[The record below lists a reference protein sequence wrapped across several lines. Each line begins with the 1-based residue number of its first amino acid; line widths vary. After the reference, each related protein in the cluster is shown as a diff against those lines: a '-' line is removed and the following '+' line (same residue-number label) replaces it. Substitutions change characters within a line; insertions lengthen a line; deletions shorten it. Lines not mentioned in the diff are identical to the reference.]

1 MRETARKRRPATQ
14 EAKPGPGAPPTGPTG
29 GASMPRKEPTMFA
42 HATEPTLHD
51 ELARCLHALVA
62 EHLGV
67 GIADLAPEVSLVD
80 DLAADSLDLV
90 ELALA
95 IEQNLGIVLPR
106 RFLDEVRTCG
116 DLVGATLALA
126 KERRRGSH
134 RVDEPIALRARLT
147 PAAAESLADDAL
159 RAGPGARLEL
169 RLGSRV
175 SDGAVGRV
183 REQFSRLGDRGIE
196 VRVRRDPARGRSAA

>member
-1 MRETARKRRPATQ
+1 
-14 EAKPGPGAPPTGPTG
+14 
-29 GASMPRKEPTMFA
+29 MFA
-42 HATEPTLHD
+42 HAAEPTVRD
-51 ELARCLHALVA
+51 ELARCLQALVA

-67 GIADLAPEVSLVD
+67 GIADLAPQVSLVD

-90 ELALA
+90 EIALA
-95 IEQNLGIVLPR
+95 IEQNLGVVLPR

-126 KERRRGSH
+126 QLRRRGSN
-134 RVDEPIALRARLT
+134 RMDEPVALRARLT
-147 PAAAESLADDAL
+147 PAVAAWAVERVLVLTPYAAESLADDAL

-169 RLGSRV
+169 RLAARAT
-175 SDGAVGRV
+175 DAAVGRV
-183 REQFSRLGDRGIE
+183 REQFSRLAERGIE

>member
-1 MRETARKRRPATQ
+1 M
-14 EAKPGPGAPPTGPTG
+14 
-29 GASMPRKEPTMFA
+29 SRKEPAMFA
-42 HATEPTLHD
+42 PARDLNVHD
-51 ELARCLHALVA
+51 ELARCIHGLVA

-67 GIADLAPEVSLVD
+67 GVADLAPEVSLVD

-95 IEQNLGIVLPR
+95 IEQSLGVVLPR

-116 DLVGATLALA
+116 DLVGATLTLA
-126 KERRRGSH
+126 RLRKRATNRM
-134 RVDEPIALRARLT
+134 DEPVALRARLT
-147 PAAAESLADDAL
+147 PAVAAWAVERVLVLTPYAAESLADDAL

-169 RLGSRV
+169 RLASRA
-175 SDGAVGRV
+175 SDGALRRV
-183 REQFSRLGDRGIE
+183 REQFSRLSDRGIE

>member
-1 MRETARKRRPATQ
+1 
-14 EAKPGPGAPPTGPTG
+14 
-29 GASMPRKEPTMFA
+29 MFA
-42 HATEPTLHD
+42 HAAEPTVHD

-67 GIADLAPEVSLVD
+67 GIADLAPGVSLVD

-95 IEQNLGIVLPR
+95 IEQTLGVVLPR

-126 KERRRGSH
+126 QQRRRTRSL
-134 RVDEPIALRARLT
+134 DEPIALRARLT
-147 PAAAESLADDAL
+147 PSAAAWVVERVLLLTPYAAESLADDAL

-169 RLGSRV
+169 RLASRAT
-175 SDGAVGRV
+175 DGAVGRV
-183 REQFSRLGDRGIE
+183 REQFSRLAERGID
-196 VRVRRDPARGRSAA
+196 VRVGRDPARGRSAA

>member
-1 MRETARKRRPATQ
+1 
-14 EAKPGPGAPPTGPTG
+14 
-29 GASMPRKEPTMFA
+29 MPRKEPTMFA

-147 PAAAESLADDAL
+147 PAAAERPAPWVVERVVLLTPYAAESLADDAL